1 MPDASDSSSLTS
13 IQSDDDVLI
22 PPKPIPDLSDPAADN
37 PPTKKVVR
45 ARKRKTQNVT
55 NGVIETNIVTTESI
69 AVETTPRKRKRA
81 QKKVKQEEAVQ
92 MSFLS
97 HSLRHVLRIGAHVSV
112 ASGVEKAIPNAVQ
125 IGYPHKKPSCCLLLT
140 LRGTAF
146 GMFLRVPRKWTSA
159 PLTKKN
165 IDAFAEN
172 CAEHDFDTSRS
183 GPLNCVLGR
192 V

>member
-37 PPTKKVVR
+37 PPAKKVIR
-45 ARKRKTQNVT
+45 TRKRKTQKAA
-55 NGVIETNIVTTESI
+55 NGVIETSIVTAESI
-69 AVETTPRKRKRA
+69 TLETNPRKRKRA
-81 QKKVKQEEAVQ
+81 QKKVKHEEPVQ

-125 IGYPHKKPSCCLLLT
+125 IGYPPQKTTFVLS
-140 LRGTAF
+140 
-146 GMFLRVPRKWTSA
+146 
-159 PLTKKN
+159 
-165 IDAFAEN
+165 FADVEG
-172 CAEHDFDTSRS
+172 H
-183 GPLNCVLGR
+183 CVWDVSQGSSE
-192 V
+192 VD